1 MNTKQVRR
9 QLLMATGC
17 TYREWAAQ
25 RNYNPRTV
33 TQAVQRWAGKKQP
46 PRGHLTFRI
55 LRDLS
60 REIGREI
67 SPGILRSEA

>member
-1 MNTKQVRR
+1 MKPHQVRAALVAR
-9 QLLMATGC
+9 KTSYKQWALAHRYEPRMVVYAVN
-17 TYREWAAQ
+17 TYAGSQ
-25 RNYNPRTV
+25 R
-33 TQAVQRWAGKKQP
+33 K
-46 PRGHLTFRI
+46 PRGLVTFRI